1 MGDVEHYRPGGG
13 TLRRKQDGN
22 PEGKGENGFLL
33 DWHRSTPR
41 GVAAKPRR
49 QILAEFFT
57 SMLVLSARFK
67 YKPAVGTTNYLYW
80 VNGEWSL
87 SLIAPAEWSD
97 ERRAGFAG
105 ACVLHPDM
113 TWTIEPSELVAG
125 DNAVSD
131 AIGRFYDAFAEA
143 LETDLVLEEILPFHA
158 GRLAY
163 YPRLYAAALSR
174 SVRAAVTLGAQESVT
189 CRAWRALLP
198 RLDNLLPASG
208 SRDLGSD

>member
-1 MGDVEHYRPGGG
+1 MGDVKRYRPGS
-13 TLRRKQDGN
+13 TALDRKQDGN

-33 DWHRSTPR
+33 DWYRSTPR
-41 GVAAKPRR
+41 GVVAKPRR

-67 YKPAVGTTNYLYW
+67 YKPAVGVTNYLYW

-97 ERRAGFAG
+97 ERRAGYAG

-113 TWTIEPSELVAG
+113 TWTIEPSELLAG

-131 AIGRFYDAFAEA
+131 AIGRFYEAFAEA
-143 LETDLVLEEILPFHA
+143 LDTDLALEEILPFCA
-158 GRLAY
+158 GGLAY
-163 YPRLYAAALSR
+163 YQRLYAAALSR
-174 SVRAAVTLGAQESVT
+174 SVRAAVTLGGQESVS
-189 CRAWRALLP
+189 CRDWRARLP
-198 RLDNLLPASG
+198 QLDNLLLPASG
-208 SRDLGSD
+208 R